1 MFGDLMAEVCEM
13 MREAIIWTLGL
24 SELNYKLFVHFLK
37 TEPCFQMVLS
47 LECKYKKLQFAI
59 SICSIEVSK
68 LTLCIATSLCLQQ
81 NLQQKKSI
89 QEHLLSLGQW
99 VSEEFQVSSI
109 GACAAFLCRMT
120 SS

>member
-13 MREAIIWTLGL
+13 MRETIIRTLGL

-47 LECKYKKLQFAI
+47 LECKYKKLQFDI

-68 LTLCIATSLCLQQ
+68 HTLCIATSLYVYSKTYS
-81 NLQQKKSI
+81 KKSI
-89 QEHLLSLGQW
+89 QEHLLSKEMVFGRILGKHR
-99 VSEEFQVSSI
+99 
-109 GACAAFLCRMT
+109 CLC
-120 SS
+120 SFPL